1 MIPRK
6 KIEALRK
13 LADQLARR
21 RVVLRQNGRAH
32 TNCKAN
38 HAAYLLE
45 ERGGGRLKPI
55 SYGENHM
62 RHHRV
67 MSMHAEKD
75 ALQNA
80 TRKHISPKEKKS
92 YSLLVVKVSN
102 ARKNFGLSNC
112 CVRCQRDL
120 LNSKIHISRVY
131 FSTPDGV
138 GFEKGIPGQMRMH
151 ICEMDRN
158 CAMCSNNEDDLET
171 ALSQ

>member
-1 MIPRK
+1 MIPRR

-13 LADQLARR
+13 LADQLARK

-32 TNCKAN
+32 INCKAN

-62 RHHRV
+62 RPHRV

-80 TRKHISPKEKKS
+80 RKHISPKGKKS

-120 LNSKIHISRVY
+120 LNSNIRISRVY

-138 GFEKGIPGQMRMH
+138 GFEKGKPGQMRIH
-151 ICEMDRN
+151 ICEMDRECGLCQN
-158 CAMCSNNEDDLET
+158 DEGDLEA
-171 ALSQ
+171 ALAR